1 MAGRVSR
8 IETNLVRS
16 ARAGERVKHCETREH
31 LLREVLASGASEGS
45 SERALTVD
53 EHRRPEAEK
62 RSRLGRCVALVWVD

>member
-1 MAGRVSR
+1 MEKPIHVSTRRALASVPERSAGR
-8 IETNLVRS
+8 
-16 ARAGERVKHCETREH
+16 EH
-31 LLREVLASGASEGS
+31 VLREVLASGASEGS